1 MRSRVA
7 PATVSMF
14 AVCLLFLGSN
24 ASADQITF
32 VSGIIDYSRQNQAE
46 VSITLNDSGWM
57 RANFGDNSNESW
69 NPDHICYG
77 CTPGGTI
84 TPSVTESFGDNPNPD
99 VGVGG
104 GFIYRGLRY
113 DLEALTFTIDAGDL
127 LIPQQLDFA
136 ITSATRFV
144 LRGMMTGVH
153 DGSVVAFS
161 IFGVGNARVAF
172 EGGNWFDT
180 SYTFDDPSAV
190 PEPGSLLLFG
200 TGAAALAARWRKRR
214 ALASL

>member
-7 PATVSMF
+7 RAAASMF

-32 VSGIIDYSRQNQAE
+32 VGGIIDYSRQNEAE

-104 GFIYRGLRY
+104 GFIFRGLGY
-113 DLEALTFTIDAGDL
+113 DFESLTFTIDAGDL

-136 ITSATRFV
+136 LTSATRFV
-144 LRGMMTGVH
+144 LRGMMTAVH
-153 DGSVVAFS
+153 DGSVVAFN
-161 IFGVGNARVAF
+161 IVGVGNARVAF
-172 EGGNWFDT
+172 EGGSWFST
-180 SYTFDDPSAV
+180 TYTFDDPSAV

-200 TGAAALAARWRKRR
+200 SGAAALAARWRKRR